1 MAGSGG
7 LREGEAFGRG
17 GRVCGGAAAGAHLR
31 HAALLLDEE
40 DAGCKEARTQ
50 RAQVH
55 DAWLR
60 LGLGFGFGFG
70 GWWLPSAAAMLAR
83 ARATS
88 RCAPTLAASA
98 CLHSAAISPSP
109 TW

>member
-40 DAGCKEARTQ
+40 DTGREEARTQ

-55 DAWLR
+55 DA
-60 LGLGFGFGFG
+60 
-70 GWWLPSAAAMLAR
+70 
-83 ARATS
+83 
-88 RCAPTLAASA
+88 
-98 CLHSAAISPSP
+98 
-109 TW
+109 

>member
-40 DAGCKEARTQ
+40 DTGREEARTQ
-50 RAQVH
+50 RAEVH
-55 DAWLR
+55 DAWLG
-60 LGLGFGFGFG
+60 LGFRFGFGFGFG
-70 GWWLPSAAAMLAR
+70 FG
-83 ARATS
+83 
-88 RCAPTLAASA
+88 
-98 CLHSAAISPSP
+98 
-109 TW
+109 